1 MAYLFDSNILIYHL
15 NGELN
20 SQSRA
25 LLKAGLL
32 NNGTYSIISKIE
44 VLGFQ
49 QPTAVEIQERQLFSN
64 LIEIP
69 LTPEIAEQTIALR
82 KLYRIKLPDAI
93 IAATAMIQA
102 SQLITRNSRDFAK
115 ITGLL
120 IVNPLEEN

>member
-1 MAYLFDSNILIYHL
+1 MAYLFDSNVLIYHL

-20 SQSRA
+20 SPGKA

-32 NNGTYSIISKIE
+32 GNGAYSIISKIE

-49 QPTAVEIQERQLFSN
+49 QPTAVEIQARQLFSN
-64 LIEIP
+64 LTEIP
-69 LTPEIAEQTIALR
+69 LTSEIAEQTIALR
-82 KLYRIKLPDAI
+82 KLYKIKLPDAI

-102 SQLITRNSRDFAK
+102 LQLITRNSSDFAR

-120 IVNPLEEN
+120 ILNPFEAS